1 MQQLSWTLLLFAV
14 TLGVFS
20 VPLWPAFWELRR
32 KGAHMLAIDRQN
44 DGSAVYA
51 ALLALRNSGQT
62 QTLQDIHI
70 QSHTHVDAVDCV
82 GDVHVGK
89 SASANAAR
97 ATYIFLDESST
108 VRNVACASD
117 MLCVQPDCL
126 FRWLEAPTI
135 TFTSL
140 EQDAAHAKTIYKTPP
155 IQPNTINPNKQK
167 KFTRIDGSWEPEP
180 QSQINGDYVVTM
192 DVKLAPGCLVAG
204 SIKAYGSVV
213 MGERSSVLGSVFAAG
228 KVELLPAA
236 QVLGVI
242 SAGQEVHLH
251 AGSVVG
257 HLDQLSSVNAP
268 IIVAQAGARVHG
280 SLKARTQGRSRA

>member
-1 MQQLSWTLLLFAV
+1 MQQLSWTFLLFVV

-20 VPLWPAFWELRR
+20 VPLWPALWELRR
-32 KGAHMLAIDRQN
+32 KGTHMLAIDRQN
-44 DGSAVYA
+44 DGSATYT
-51 ALLALRNSGQT
+51 ALLAVRVSGQT
-62 QTLQDIHI
+62 QTMGDIHV
-70 QSHTHVDAVDCV
+70 QSQMHIDAVDCV

-89 SASANAAR
+89 GASANAAR
-97 ATYIFLDESST
+97 GTYIFLDEASK

-140 EQDAAHAKTIYKTPP
+140 EQGTAHVKNGSKIPP
-155 IQPNTINPNKQK
+155 LQPNTINPNKQR
-167 KFTRIDGSWEPEP
+167 KFTRIEGSWEPEL
-180 QSQINGDYVVTM
+180 QTQIDGDYVVTM
-192 DVKLAPGCLVAG
+192 DIKLAPGCVVAG
-204 SIKAYGSVV
+204 SIKAYGNVL
-213 MGERSSVLGSVFAAG
+213 MEERSSVLGSVFAAG
-228 KVELLPAA
+228 NVEISTAA

-257 HLDQLSSVNAP
+257 HVNQLSSVNAP

-280 SLKARTQGRSRA
+280 SLKARKQGRSRA